1 MADEEESSE
10 LEETAEEPQAAEG
23 NEESIKS
30 EIDERD
36 IIDPK
41 DFPTLE
47 LTLEEARRQYDDE
60 ERRRAAVENKIG
72 IVVTVDALLI
82 SFSALFGQDL
92 HSLLLVVV
100 LVPALASAGLGLY
113 AIRSRVYDRPG
124 KPIRDFHDY
133 SAFDD
138 DNGQR
143 EQLLLDYEA
152 TTGENKK
159 KNDPKFTYFNWC
171 IALTFISLF
180 FVLMTPVA
188 QHFSIDDWLVK
199 QGKGVTDYLGEVAS
213 NRKPGSHSPNFL
225 NNFTGINNTSTTVGS
240 TLVD

>member
-1 MADEEESSE
+1 MADEEEPSE
-10 LEETAEEPQAAEG
+10 LVETQAAEG
-23 NEESIKS
+23 DKESVES
-30 EIDERD
+30 ESDKRD
-36 IIDPK
+36 IIDPS

-60 ERRRAAVENKIG
+60 EQRRAAVENKIG

-92 HSLLLVVV
+92 HPLLLVVV

-113 AIRSRVYDRPG
+113 AIRSRDYDRPG
-124 KPIRDFHDY
+124 KHIRDFHDY

-138 DNGQR
+138 DDSQR
-143 EQLLLDYEA
+143 EQLLLDYET

-171 IALTFISLF
+171 ITLTFVSL
-180 FVLMTPVA
+180 VLVLSTPVA
-188 QHFSIDDWLVK
+188 QHFSIDDWLVE
-199 QGKGVTDYLGEVAS
+199 QGKGVADYLGEVA
-213 NRKPGSHSPNFL
+213 
-225 NNFTGINNTSTTVGS
+225 T
-240 TLVD
+240 